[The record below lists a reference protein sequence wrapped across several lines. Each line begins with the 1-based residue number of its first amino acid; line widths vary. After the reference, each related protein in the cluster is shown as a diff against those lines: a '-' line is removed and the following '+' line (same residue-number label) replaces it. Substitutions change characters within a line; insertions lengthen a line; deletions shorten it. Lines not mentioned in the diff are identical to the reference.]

1 MYSYTFV
8 LVFVYVRSFAHFH
21 YWLHRVAWIVL
32 HDWKKAPMALD
43 ANKKIWVSLLP
54 LPFFIC
60 EGSFGLILR
69 IHVGILGSLSSLFQL
84 VSSHVVCIRI

>member
-1 MYSYTFV
+1 VGGVGRASWTKCQLFASY
-8 LVFVYVRSFAHFH
+8 
-21 YWLHRVAWIVL
+21 RVAWIVL

-43 ANKKIWVSLLP
+43 ASKKIWVSLLP

-69 IHVGILGSLSSLFQL
+69 IDVGFLGSLSSLFQL
-84 VSSHVVCIRI
+84 VSSHVVHIRI